1 MSLLPVDHEPF
12 HMNAGE
18 PSTPRIELIYDLEEE
33 ARRLEDDY
41 QVLVD
46 ALCDDIVNSEGED
59 EIRSSIEHRIG
70 MLINIKESQRLC
82 YAQIEDL
89 VPRRHPCPVPPM
101 KKRPN
106 CCDEIE
112 CECCGAKNEIDAQF
126 CEICGSPIDMG
137 DIWRYCKECR
147 VAYGREINFCPE
159 CGSAITVEIKRKRR

>member
-46 ALCDDIVNSEGED
+46 ALCDDIVKSEGED

-112 CECCGAKNEIDAQF
+112 CNCCGAKNEIDAQF